1 MKRESIDFIPAE
13 FISLLYRI
21 MVTTD
26 KYNRAK
32 EELNKVKREMAS
44 SPAGMLYIEKVNL
57 EATLKQLSEEVRE

>member
-1 MKRESIDFIPAE
+1 
-13 FISLLYRI
+13 